1 MVRKTIFDPKY
12 RAMINSLKTLRVQH
26 GLTQRDL
33 AKRLGVAHCFVGR
46 AETCERRLDIM
57 DLVRILRAMDFTD
70 HEILKF
76 FEKLL

>member
-33 AKRLGVAHCFVGR
+33 AKRLGVAHCFIGR

-70 HEILKF
+70 HEILRF

>member
-57 DLVRILRAMDFTD
+57 DLIRIFRAMDFTD
-70 HEILKF
+70 HEILRF

>member
-33 AKRLGVAHCFVGR
+33 AKRLGVAHCFIGR
-46 AETCERRLDIM
+46 TETCERRLDIM
-57 DLVRILRAMDFTD
+57 DLIRILRAMDFTD
-70 HEILKF
+70 HEILRF